1 MYSMNLNQEDMVS
14 AVRVL
19 MYTFIRIRN
28 EEMDRYGMKKLI
40 EQCQRQRTV
49 VGTKCLLKILLTS
62 LSLKLFMIKCWG
74 KREMVYKSAMSGIPI
89 NYRRVFKMK
98 MFT

>member
-1 MYSMNLNQEDMVS
+1 MSVKMYSMNLNQEDMVS

-40 EQCQRQRTV
+40 EQCQRQRTGGRHKV
-49 VGTKCLLKILLTS
+49 PTENSFDFAIFKVIHDKVL
-62 LSLKLFMIKCWG
+62 G
-74 KREMVYKSAMSGIPI
+74 KREMVYEICNEWHSNKL
-89 NYRRVFKMK
+89 
-98 MFT
+98 